1 MDCERTG
8 GAEFPQST
16 RFTDGM
22 TLSEPGHCVGPPA
35 RASRRGLWV
44 VILALPLFGACAS
57 SEYVSLRKTPQNP
70 LADQLQ
76 LFSRSGPKPSPR
88 ATQVLRRYGLAD
100 AASDD
105 SRVVLAKLEKF
116 YEHEPTAEASYAL
129 AELAYIGGV
138 KAKPKDKTAA
148 LDFYGGAVAHAYKYL
163 FDHSLAYQRNVYD
176 PEFRG
181 ACNLYNS
188 ALEAMLRIVADKD
201 GLRPGSKHQIHT
213 GAHTCEV
220 CVVGKGTTWRP
231 EEIEKFEFVSDYEVQ
246 GLTNQYRN
254 YGLGVPL
261 IAIRRQPQTPIPSEK
276 FYPPGLSVPATAFL
290 RVLPRN
296 ATDGSLRAELELY
309 DPLAVRD
316 IDIAGVRVP
325 LESDLSTPLAYFL
338 NEPKVEDLST
348 LGFLSPEKYQN
359 LRGIYM
365 VQPYEPGKIPVLMV
379 HGLWSSP
386 ITWMEMFNDLR
397 SDPRIRERYQ
407 FWFYLYPT
415 GQPFWISAAQLRKD
429 LVEARQILDPEVR
442 QPALDQLILVGHSMG
457 GLVSVLQTLE
467 SGDDYWKAVSDKPLQ
482 EIDTDADTKA
492 RLANTFYFHT
502 NPGVRRV
509 ITIGTPHRGSTF
521 ANEATR
527 YLGRKL
533 VSMPQMLVRSGQQLY
548 RDNPGAFKN
557 DSILHTPTSIDSLSP
572 DCPILPIMLAAPRPP
587 ALKRHNIVGVIEGDG
602 LLTRVSG
609 KGDGV
614 VGYDSAHLDNVD
626 SEIVVNADH
635 SHVHR
640 HPIAVLEVRRILLEN
655 LAELNA
661 TPDPRLPRIYP
672 ASAPNRL
679 PPGLAAPAAMPIGPA
694 PPGLAPPSPTAM
706 GPMLIAPQT
715 SAQ

>member
-246 GLTNQYRN
+246 GLTNNYRN

-290 RVLPRN
+290 RVLPRS

-429 LVEARQILDPEVR
+429 LIEARQILDPEVR

-557 DSILHTPTSIDSLSP
+557 DPHVDRFAVARLSHT
-572 DCPILPIMLAAPRPP
+572 
-587 ALKRHNIVGVIEGDG
+587 
-602 LLTRVSG
+602 
-609 KGDGV
+609 
-614 VGYDSAHLDNVD
+614 
-626 SEIVVNADH
+626 ADH
-635 SHVHR
+635 
-640 HPIAVLEVRRILLEN
+640 ARRAATAGAEAPQHCRRDRGRRAADARLWQRGRRGGLRQRAPGQRRFRDCGQRRS
-655 LAELNA
+655 LA
-661 TPDPRLPRIYP
+661 R
-672 ASAPNRL
+672 ASAPDCGAGGAAHL
-679 PPGLAAPAAMPIGPA
+679 AGEPGGVERHARPATTEDLSGGRAEPVAAGTCGAGRDATWSCAAGPCA
-694 PPGLAPPSPTAM
+694 AIADRDGADADRAADLSAM
-706 GPMLIAPQT
+706 TRG
-715 SAQ
+715 